1 MTQLADAATEAFV
14 ATARADL
21 QRQLARSGWVDEM
34 TVDQDTD
41 GVVISAVVVV
51 AADRLEI
58 RGRGET
64 LVAAYG
70 ELIRTV
76 PTPILNSAFR
86 QLVVDRGR

>member
-1 MTQLADAATEAFV
+1 MTRLADAATEAFV

-21 QRQLARSGWVDEM
+21 QRQLARSGWVDGM
-34 TVDQDTD
+34 TVDQETD

-51 AADRLEI
+51 GAERLELH
-58 RGRGET
+58 GRGET
-64 LVAAYG
+64 LVEAYG

-86 QLVVDRGR
+86 QLVVHRSR